1 MQQQHL
7 RANSFW
13 RRIKASK
20 FLKMPQRWPCNGS
33 IMDQDQDDQLINRSS
48 RYAKTSI
55 NILRFATHKANPFDS
70 AIKLENSSKM
80 TNDWINVIMTLN
92 WVQDR
97 SIVACWAYF
106 EDFRKDDDCV
116 LMLAMWASKY
126 AATSASNFNSFDGTS
141 KPENSKFLKL
151 KQNWILLPRGM
162 ASI

>member
-1 MQQQHL
+1 
-7 RANSFW
+7 
-13 RRIKASK
+13 
-20 FLKMPQRWPCNGS
+20 
-33 IMDQDQDDQLINRSS
+33 MDQDQDDQLINRSS

-97 SIVACWAYF
+97 LIIACWVYF
-106 EDFRKDDDCV
+106 EDFQKYYDCV
-116 LMLAMWASKY
+116 LMLAMRASKY